1 MAEKK
6 YKFSIDDIIDNI
18 PEGGIPDAG
27 NVYDP
32 NKEFVPLE
40 TDDEPKSYLDALND
54 RFSGAANFV
63 SKVPGF
69 LKELPPAIRRAA
81 LGLEVGEDGVERP
94 RELKYDFPEISD
106 APISFLKG
114 LGKTNLTA
122 LLTSDTNEKIDILN
136 KGYADD
142 PRFGSEGERQV
153 LNDGLGNP
161 MILWEGKPYYLNK
174 PGFSEVDLDS
184 TIAQTF
190 LFLPA
195 VLTKNKKLLSRI
207 ASVGAKTGGLEL
219 FRQYLTKDGEID
231 PGELATTVGVGAAT
245 EAIPFGRFTKLIA
258 DRVRRN
264 AEKITQLPVY
274 SAIPVEKQISAAVEG
289 QLASSKD
296 TTTMVD
302 KLKVVPKT
310 KGQVTGKDKQLLL
323 EDLMRNTQI
332 YGIKSQEILKDFDA
346 EQLQIITDNVDILLN
361 NIGAGRIKAGP
372 GSSND
377 IGELIVKEIQ
387 DTASQL
393 KNLGKEAYD
402 EAGKMAPT
410 FLSGPGVLGLAQ
422 NLKKNATNFMQ
433 DSRPPVRIDASRLE
447 RMPIVQNNIKYLDR
461 IIKIYSNPKAKGVNF
476 NAIEDFRIRL
486 NSDIRGATPG
496 SPEQLVLQQ
505 MKRGLDNY
513 MNEAV
518 ENTLLFGDEKA
529 LKLIKNARKSY
540 KAYKDFQVGAGP
552 GKNQMPKIIGGEKSP
567 AEVISIILGGANKL
581 NDKGLGIDII
591 NRIIK
596 VEGANGPTASTLKNA
611 ILLKTFTGDKGQ
623 PLTRTKIVSNFKDNF
638 VKNKQITKLLFTDRE
653 IQGLDLFV
661 KDVTKTL
668 PVDQKLNPSGSA
680 YTVVNA
686 ALERGIIKPILTKV
700 PGIKQ
705 VSEGVSEVIRGARGG
720 GPVSDV
726 IAQPGDD
733 LKSFL
738 NLMFSPIKAL
748 PAAATP
754 EGTMEREMR
763 LDSDET
769 SQSSSLN
776 RIMSN
781 LKPDTI
787 QKLQSFI

>member
-6 YKFSIDDIIDNI
+6 YIPLDEIMNLDTKGVTGNI
-18 PEGGIPDAG
+18 
-27 NVYDP
+27 YDP
-32 NKEFVPLE
+32 DKEFVPLE

-54 RFSGAANFV
+54 RFSGAADFV

-69 LKELPPAIRRAA
+69 LKELPPALRRAA

-94 RELKYDFPEISD
+94 KELKYDFPEISD

-136 KGYADD
+136 KGYAND
-142 PRFGSEGERQV
+142 PRFGSEGERTV

-195 VLTKNKKLLSRI
+195 AFTKNKKLLSRI

-231 PGELATTVGVGAAT
+231 PGELATTVGVGAAA
-245 EAIPFGRFTKLIA
+245 EAVPFGRFTKLIA

-274 SAIPVEKQISAAVEG
+274 SAIPAEKQITSAVEG
-289 QLASSKD
+289 QLATGKD

-302 KLKVVPKT
+302 KLEVLPKT
-310 KGQVTGKDKQLLL
+310 KGQRTGEQKDLII
-323 EDLMRNTQI
+323 EDLMRNTEL
-332 YGIKSQEILKDFDA
+332 YGARSQTQLKQFDESQLKIIKN
-346 EQLQIITDNVDILLN
+346 NVDILLD
-361 NIGAGRIKAGP
+361 NIGAGRIKAGE
-372 GSSND
+372 GSAVD
-377 IGELIVKEIQ
+377 IGELIAKEID
-387 DTASQL
+387 DTAAQL

-402 EAGKMAPT
+402 KAGGMAPT

-422 NLKKNATNFMQ
+422 NLKQNATNFMQ
-433 DSRPPVRIDASRLE
+433 GGRQVRIDPSRLE

-461 IIKIYSNPKAKGVNF
+461 IIKIYSNPKAKSVNF

-486 NSDIRGATPG
+486 NSDIKGATPG

-505 MKRGLDNY
+505 MKRGLDDY

-518 ENTLLFGDEKA
+518 ENGLLFGDDEA
-529 LKLIKNARKSY
+529 VNLIKNARKSY
-540 KAYKDFQVGAGP
+540 KAYKDFQIGTGP
-552 GKNQMPKIIGGEKSP
+552 AKNQMPKIIDGEKS
-567 AEVISIILGGANKL
+567 ALEVVSIILGGANKL

-591 NRIIK
+591 KRIIK
-596 VEGANGPTASTLKNA
+596 AEGQNGPTSELLKNA
-611 ILLKTFTGDKGQ
+611 ILLRTFSDPKGGI
-623 PLTRTKIVSNFKDNF
+623 TRAKIVGNFKDNF
-638 VKNKQITKLLFTDRE
+638 VKNKEITKLLFTDRE

-661 KDVTKTL
+661 KDVAKTL
-668 PVDQKLNPSGSA
+668 PVEQMKNPSRSG
-680 YTVVNA
+680 YTAVDA
-686 ALERGIIKPILTKV
+686 ALQRGIIKPILTKL
-700 PGIKQ
+700 PIIKN
-705 VSEGVSEVIRGARGG
+705 VTETVTEVAEGLRGG
-720 GPVSDV
+720 SAATKVTT
-726 IAQPGDD
+726 QPGDD
-733 LKSFL
+733 LESFL

-754 EGTMEREMR
+754 EGTMERDMKKKP
-763 LDSDET
+763 DET

-776 RIMSN
+776 KIMSN

-787 QKLQSFI
+787 QKLQSFT

>member
-190 LFLPA
+190 YFLPA

-274 SAIPVEKQISAAVEG
+274 SAIPAEKQLTSAIQG
-289 QLASSKD
+289 QLASGKD

-387 DTASQL
+387 DTAAQL

-513 MNEAV
+513 MNKAV
-518 ENTLLFGDEKA
+518 EDTLLFGDEEA